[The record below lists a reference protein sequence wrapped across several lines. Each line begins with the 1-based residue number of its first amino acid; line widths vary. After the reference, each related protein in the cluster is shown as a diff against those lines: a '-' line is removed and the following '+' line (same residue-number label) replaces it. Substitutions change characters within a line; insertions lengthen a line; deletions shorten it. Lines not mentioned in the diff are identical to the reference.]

1 MYADTLLNLP
11 QVSVT
16 AVKIGSQL
24 RSKPVSATV
33 IDANEIKRDAII
45 NMHEVSDLSP
55 NLYIPRYG
63 SRITSSIYMRGIGAR
78 IDQPAVGLT
87 VDNIPILNKDN
98 YDFDLDDMVRVDIL
112 RGPQSTLFGRNT
124 MCGLININ
132 TISPL
137 QFDGVRLSAR
147 LGSYD
152 AYRASVGA
160 YHIHSED
167 IGVAIG
173 GSAGGNTGFY
183 RNDYNGCRVGG
194 EKNWNAWYKLEW
206 HPGHNLSVENS
217 GRFYHSQQSGYPYE
231 LIGSGEIAYND
242 TCFYKRNSFLDG
254 LTVSW
259 RRDAWSVTSVTS
271 VQHIDDNMTL
281 DQDFL
286 PLSYFTL
293 TQRRRETSVTQDFI
307 VSHSGERYTWLFG
320 LFGFTRHSS
329 MRAPVTFGE
338 VGIERL
344 IEQKRNEM
352 NPLYPI
358 KWDEPSFVLNSE
370 FKHPTR
376 GLGVYHNSTFNI
388 GRWVLTGGVRLDV
401 ERPMLDFHSYTNTR
415 YTIWDYT
422 DGENPVAYRQVPV
435 DLDETG
441 RLNRTYVELL
451 PKLTALYRLPGTK
464 GNVYGSV
471 AKGYKPG
478 GYNTQMFSDF
488 LQQKLMASMGMSELY
503 DADEIIG
510 YKPERSWNYELGA
523 HLSLLGGDLTVD
535 AAAFY
540 IDCRDQQLT
549 RFPDGTTTG
558 RIMDNAG
565 RTRSVGA
572 EVAVRYSPDSHWS
585 ANVSWGHAD
594 ARFVDYN
601 DGINDYSGNY
611 VPYAPLNTVF
621 GQVVYAT
628 SLPCIDRLEVMAGVR
643 GTGTIYWNEL
653 NSQRQRF
660 YAPVNVAASARTGIF
675 TVRLWAENVNRVKYS
690 TFYFKSMG
698 NEFVQRG
705 APFTFGVSLN
715 MELDLEMQ

>member
-1 MYADTLLNLP
+1 MNLP

-33 IDANEIKRDAII
+33 IDASELKRDRII
-45 NMHEVSDLSP
+45 NMHQASDLSP

-87 VDNIPILNKDN
+87 IDNIPILNKDN
-98 YDFDLDDMVRVDIL
+98 YDFDVADMVRVDIV
-112 RGPQSTLFGRNT
+112 RGPQSTMFGRNT

-132 TISPL
+132 TLSPL
-137 QFDGVRLSAR
+137 QFDGIRVAAE
-147 LGSYD
+147 LGAYD
-152 AYRASVGA
+152 TYRASVGA
-160 YHIHSED
+160 YHIHSEN
-167 IGVAIG
+167 IGVAVG
-173 GSAGGNTGFY
+173 GSTGGSTGY
-183 RNDYNGCRVGG
+183 YHNAYNGCRVGG

-206 HPGHNLSVENS
+206 HPGHDLSVENS

-231 LIGSGEIAYND
+231 SLESGVIAYND
-242 TCFYKRNSFLDG
+242 TCFYKRNSWLDG

-259 RRDAWSVTSVTS
+259 KHDVWNLTSVTS

-286 PLSYFTL
+286 PLNYFTL
-293 TQRRRETSVTQDFI
+293 TQCRRETSVTQDFI
-307 VSHSGERYTWLFG
+307 VSHSTDKYTWLFG
-320 LFGFTRHSS
+320 LFGFTRHSN
-329 MRAPVTFGE
+329 MHAPVTFGA
-338 VGIERL
+338 VGIEKL
-344 IEQKRNEM
+344 IEQKRNEV
-352 NPLYPI
+352 NPFYPI
-358 KWDEPSFVLNSE
+358 KWNESSFVLNSD
-370 FKHPTR
+370 FMHPTQ

-388 GRWVLTGGVRLDV
+388 GRWVLTGAIRLDV
-401 ERPMLDFHSYTNTR
+401 ERPKLDFHSYTTTS
-415 YTIWDYT
+415 YTIWNMT
-422 DGENPVAYRQVPV
+422 DPDLPEVYRDVPVA
-435 DLDETG
+435 LDESG
-441 RLNRTYVELL
+441 CLSHTYVELL
-451 PKLTALYRLPGTK
+451 PKLTALYKLPALS

-488 LQQKLMASMGMSELY
+488 LQQKLMASMGLSELY

-510 YKPERSWNYELGA
+510 YKPERSWNYEVGSHLTLLDGD
-523 HLSLLGGDLTVD
+523 LSLD
-535 AAAFY
+535 AAVFY

-565 RTRSVGA
+565 RTRSIGA
-572 EVAVRYSPDSHWS
+572 ELALRYSINTHWLT
-585 ANVSWGHAD
+585 NLSWGHSD

-601 DGINDYSGNY
+601 DGINDYSGKF
-611 VPYAPLNTVF
+611 VPYAPLNTVY
-621 GQVVYAT
+621 GQLVYGT
-628 SLPCIDRLEVMAGVR
+628 SLSSCGIDRLEIMAGVR
-643 GTGTIYWNEL
+643 GTGNIYWNES
-653 NSQRQRF
+653 NTQRQRF
-660 YAPVNVAASARTGIF
+660 YAPVNVAASARTDIF
-675 TVRLWAENVNRVKYS
+675 TIRLWAENINKVKYS

-705 APFTFGVSLN
+705 APFTFGVSVN
-715 MELDLEMQ
+715 MELDLDRQ